1 MDSSKLMKEVQRT
14 RGFLHQEYLP
24 HHPSQARVAGNDG
37 EIGWVNDAVVDCS
50 AAADGVSDIADDE
63 GEKAEEVFYKPL
75 CQLKTKS
82 SAWWLEW
89 GRHRRHIQ
97 T

>member
-1 MDSSKLMKEVQRT
+1 MKEVQRT
-14 RGFLHQEYLP
+14 RGFLHQECLP